1 MEENK
6 ESIEQMVSEESKKSM
21 EKTAPEENIE
31 QIDTVE
37 SDEMP
42 AESDNAPAKQE
53 KEGVASW
60 SEKSVTRKFMVIAL
74 TATVLLNAAVTS
86 GITGALLKKQAAEI
100 SGLSGK
106 GHARSEMRFDKNRKG
121 QGKKTPSENNQNTE
135 QNQEQASNVSIGII
149 IKEDSGVIVSQVTG
163 DKAKN
168 AGFKEGDK
176 IVSVE
181 GKSVTTGND
190 LISEVQSHKAGDIIT
205 VTVERDGQNVEIKT
219 ELE

>member
-1 MEENK
+1 M
-6 ESIEQMVSEESKKSM
+6 
-21 EKTAPEENIE
+21 
-31 QIDTVE
+31 
-37 SDEMP
+37 
-42 AESDNAPAKQE
+42 
-53 KEGVASW
+53 
-60 SEKSVTRKFMVIAL
+60 
-74 TATVLLNAAVTS
+74 
-86 GITGALLKKQAAEI
+86 
-100 SGLSGK
+100 SGK

-135 QNQEQASNVSIGII
+135 QTQEQASNVSIGIV

-205 VTVERDGQNVEIKT
+205 VIVDRDGQNVEIKT